1 MGGWEIYCAICGG
14 TFCSEVDMDPE
25 GTDKDYYRYE
35 VLRDC
40 NLEWLDRVCALGIN
54 HDARGND
61 KYVTIAYLR
70 HYQEHILIVLDHFSQ
85 MTVVIGI
92 M

>member
-1 MGGWEIYCAICGG
+1 
-14 TFCSEVDMDPE
+14 MDPD
-25 GTDKDYYRYE
+25 GTDEDYYRYE

-40 NLEWLDRVCALGIN
+40 NLEWLDRVCALDI
-54 HDARGND
+54 HDEARGND
-61 KYVTIAYLR
+61 KCVTIAYSR
-70 HYQEHILIVLDHFSQ
+70 HFKKYILLFLDHFSR